1 VARGFEV
8 GVLTTDPTGRLPG
21 HERIDGVD
29 VRRCRSWLGDL
40 ALAPG
45 LPGAL
50 QEHPTGDWD
59 VVHVQGVHTLV
70 APLALAAL
78 HGGRTPVVVTFHTG
92 GHSSRLRGVVRPL
105 QWRLLRA
112 GLRAA
117 TALVAVSEF
126 EAALFARALRVPRDR
141 LTVIP
146 NGFELPEPGP
156 AQHREPDGSPLL
168 VSIGRLER
176 YKGHHRV
183 IGALGTLLRT
193 HPRAQLEVVGTGP
206 YEERLRRLARDG
218 GVAERVRFASF
229 APGERAAL
237 RALIDRADLVTLLSE
252 YEAHPVSV
260 LEAAGLGR
268 RVLVADNS
276 GLRELAEQG
285 LATAVSLRCSDR
297 ELGEAM
303 AELLDRPPPAPAE
316 LATWD
321 ACAERHAELYGRV
334 TR

>member
-1 VARGFEV
+1 
-8 GVLTTDPTGRLPG
+8 
-21 HERIDGVD
+21 
-29 VRRCRSWLGDL
+29 
-40 ALAPG
+40 
-45 LPGAL
+45 
-50 QEHPTGDWD
+50 
-59 VVHVQGVHTLV
+59 
-70 APLALAAL
+70 
-78 HGGRTPVVVTFHTG
+78 VVVTFHTG

-105 QWRLLRA
+105 QWRLLRP

-117 TALVAVSEF
+117 AALVAVSEF

-146 NGFELPEPGP
+146 NGFELPEPP
-156 AQHREPDGSPLL
+156 AQSSLGGEEGADGAPLL

-176 YKGHHRV
+176 YKGHHRA

-193 HPRAQLEVVGTGP
+193 HPRAQLQVVGTGP
-206 YEERLRRLARDG
+206 YGERLRRLACES

-237 RALIDRADLVTLLSE
+237 RALLDRADLVTLLSE

-285 LATAVSLRCSDR
+285 LATAISLRCSDR

-303 AELLDRPPPAPAE
+303 VELLDRPPPAPAE